1 MKRVLFI
8 ADMNDIVKN
17 MNEAMLPFFQVQ
29 LCTADEEFIRKMI
42 PIYQPDIVL
51 VFLNQLRLIQVQEL
65 KVILD
70 ENEKLPVI
78 MVGSMYE
85 FREYGFDDGNIRRL
99 VRPVSNQEV
108 ISILCGMLALDYAEY
123 EGALEHREDRRKH
136 ILFVDDNPLLLRSMK
151 ALVGDKYRVS
161 IAVSASQAFEI
172 MQKDCPQLIFLDYE
186 MPVVNGK
193 MMLQTIRSTPRFAKL
208 PVVFLS
214 GVADKEYIKTIL
226 QLKPD
231 DYVLKPAQKER
242 IFDVLK
248 KHLGA

>member
-1 MKRVLFI
+1 M
-8 ADMNDIVKN
+8 
-17 MNEAMLPFFQVQ
+17 
-29 LCTADEEFIRKMI
+29 
-42 PIYQPDIVL
+42 
-51 VFLNQLRLIQVQEL
+51 
-65 KVILD
+65 ILD

-214 GVADKEYIKTIL
+214 GVADKEYIKKIL